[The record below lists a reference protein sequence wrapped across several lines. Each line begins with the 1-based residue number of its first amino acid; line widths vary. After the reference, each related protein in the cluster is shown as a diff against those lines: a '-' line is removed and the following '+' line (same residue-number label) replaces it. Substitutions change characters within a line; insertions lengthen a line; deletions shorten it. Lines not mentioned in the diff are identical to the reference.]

1 MNLNKE
7 ELAMITKLAGL
18 FYTPSEIARVLEID
32 TEEFE
37 NQIKSEESEAY
48 KYYYK
53 GYYQTDV
60 SLRQSILDSAI
71 NGSSPAQTLMRD
83 IQKLAKISE

>member
-7 ELAMITKLAGL
+7 ELATITELAAL
-18 FYTPSEIARVLEID
+18 FYTPTEIARILEVD

-37 NQIKSEESEAY
+37 NQIKSEHGEAY
-48 KYYYK
+48 KSYYK
-53 GYYQTDV
+53 GYYLSDI
-60 SLRQSILDSAI
+60 SLRKSILDSAI

-83 IQKLAKISE
+83 IQKLAKIAE